1 MKRSRNWSRLG
12 KINIFSL
19 SQTSKERL
27 NQLFS
32 MASSLMKNISKERYL
47 YVRRHYKVG
56 HLYTHS
62 NEVKWEY
69 LHMTFFSVFLCFFLR
84 ISVKRILLDLSA
96 MHNFPQLGSGDF

>member
-1 MKRSRNWSRLG
+1 MKRSRNLSRLG

-69 LHMTFFSVFLCFFLR
+69 LHMTFFSVFLCFF
-84 ISVKRILLDLSA
+84 
-96 MHNFPQLGSGDF
+96 